1 MAGRRHIN
9 DDNGSTLLSGS
20 FQQVE
25 DAEDS
30 QNFIHPGRHNVE
42 QRGKEPTVEAQI
54 DVDSA
59 VLAAQRALDHA
70 LHALAPALEFSDGV
84 EFSRAQ
90 STIAMHGCY
99 LIPDFL
105 PKDVIQRWRRVSG
118 ADSHKFLRL
127 GVSLDKCQSRGNGG
141 FANTSF
147 AQSERKRHI
156 EKRPGGAAQ
165 ALFDAVVSR
174 RPP

>member
-1 MAGRRHIN
+1 MTGRRHIN
-9 DDNGSTLLSGS
+9 DDDGSTLVSGS

-25 DAEDS
+25 EAEDS

-42 QRGKEPTVEAQI
+42 QRGKEPPVEAQI

-90 STIAMHGCY
+90 STIAMTGCY
-99 LIPDFL
+99 FIPHFL
-105 PKDVIQRWRRVSG
+105 PTALIHDCRR
-118 ADSHKFLRL
+118 R
-127 GVSLDKCQSRGNGG
+127 
-141 FANTSF
+141 
-147 AQSERKRHI
+147 
-156 EKRPGGAAQ
+156 
-165 ALFDAVVSR
+165 
-174 RPP
+174 